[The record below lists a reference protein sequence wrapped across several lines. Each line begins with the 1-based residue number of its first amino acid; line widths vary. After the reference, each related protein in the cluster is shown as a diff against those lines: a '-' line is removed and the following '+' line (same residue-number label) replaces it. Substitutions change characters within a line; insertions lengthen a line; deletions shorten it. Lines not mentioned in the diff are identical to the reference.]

1 MLNAAI
7 IGPGRWGRV
16 LVESVQAA
24 GVPKGEHIRFTR
36 AAARSP
42 EKAGEFAAAQKLM
55 LGDDYGAVL
64 ADPEIGAVVLATP
77 HTQHRAQIEQAAAA
91 GKNVFS
97 EKPLTL
103 TRADA
108 EAAVEACKRAGVV
121 LAVGHNRR
129 FLPAMHALKWMIDRG
144 ELGRIL
150 HIEANY
156 SAGRGPHYRPGMW
169 RAETAESPAGGMT
182 GFGIHILDAM
192 LHLCGPLAAVRGT
205 SLRQVAAE
213 IDDTTFA
220 TLRFASGMTGYFSTL
235 TATAPNW
242 RLEVFGSKGWAH
254 MLGRDVLEVCFL
266 EGAPKTRQFEPF
278 DIERAE
284 LEAFAV
290 AAGGGTPYPISH
302 ADMIHGVAAL
312 EAVIQSTERDSTEVA
327 VE

>member
-16 LVESVQAA
+16 LVDSVQQA

-36 AAARSP
+36 AVARSP
-42 EKAGEFAAAQKLM
+42 GKAGEYAAAQKLA
-55 LGDDYGAVL
+55 LGDDYAAAL

-77 HTQHRAQIEQAAAA
+77 HSQHRVQIEQAAAA
-91 GKNVFS
+91 GKHVFC

-108 EAAVEACKRAGVV
+108 EVSVAACEAAGVV

-150 HIEANY
+150 HVEGNH
-156 SAGRGPHYRPGMW
+156 SAASGPRYRPGMW
-169 RAETAESPAGGMT
+169 RAEAAESPAGGMT
-182 GFGIHILDAM
+182 GLGIHVLDAM
-192 LHLCGPLAAVRGT
+192 IDLCGPIAAMRAT
-205 SLRQVAAE
+205 SLRQVAVE

-220 TLRFASGMTGYFSTL
+220 TLGFASGMTGYLSTL
-235 TATAPNW
+235 TATAPHW
-242 RLEVFGSKGWAH
+242 RLQVFGSRGWAH
-254 MLGRDVLEVCFL
+254 MLGHDVLEVGL
-266 EGAPKTRQFEPF
+266 MEGAPQTKRFDPFEA
-278 DIERAE
+278 ERAE
-284 LEAFAV
+284 LDAFAI
-290 AAGGGTPYPISH
+290 AAGGGTPYPVS
-302 ADMIHGVAAL
+302 AAEAIHGVAAL
-312 EAVIQSTERDSTEVA
+312 EAVVRSAERNGAEVA

>member
-7 IGPGRWGRV
+7 VGPGRWGRV
-16 LVESVQAA
+16 LVDSVQRA

-36 AAARSP
+36 AVARSP
-42 EKAGEFAAAQKLM
+42 AKAEDYAAAQKLA
-55 LGDDYGAVL
+55 LGRDFADAL
-64 ADPEIGAVVLATP
+64 ADAEIGAVVLATP
-77 HTQHRAQIEQAAAA
+77 HTQHRAQIEQAAAS
-91 GKNVFS
+91 GKHVFC
-97 EKPLTL
+97 EKPLAL

-108 EAAVEACKRAGVV
+108 EGAVAACRAAGVV

-144 ELGRIL
+144 ELGHIL

-156 SAGRGPHYRPGMW
+156 SAGRGPHYTPGMW
-169 RAETAESPAGGMT
+169 RAEAAESPAGGMT

-192 LHLCGPLAAVRGT
+192 IHLCGPLAAVRGT
-205 SLRQVAAE
+205 SLRQVAKE

-220 TLRFASGMTGYFSTL
+220 TLRFASGMTGYLSTL
-235 TATAPNW
+235 TATAPAW
-242 RLEVFGSKGWAH
+242 RLQVFGDKGWAH

-266 EGAPKTRQFEPF
+266 EGTPETRHFDPF

-284 LEAFAV
+284 LDAFAI

-312 EAVIQSTERDSTEVA
+312 EAVILSAERDGAEVTIG
-327 VE
+327 